1 MPNKYIHVPQR
12 IISYGERLQQKRLA
26 KAARLRAAKEA
37 AKPPKKPSKGS
48 RQWKGIVTIPRVNI
62 PDEDVLRA
70 EKQRTKWLG
79 DL

>member
-1 MPNKYIHVPQR
+1 MKHIQIPKR
-12 IISYGERLQQKRLA
+12 ILSYGERLQQKRLA
-26 KAARLRAAKEA
+26 KAARIREAKEA
-37 AKPPKKPSKGS
+37 AQPSKKPSKLGK
-48 RQWKGIVTIPRVNI
+48 QWKGAMLIPRVNV